1 LQPHKRKHSKTCT
14 RQTNNKLKQELK
26 ENAIK
31 NKAEEV
37 EEAIKR
43 INK

>member
-1 LQPHKRKHSKTCT
+1 MKHK
-14 RQTNNKLKQELK
+14 LK
-26 ENAIK
+26 ENDIM

-43 INK
+43 KNKIKIPIVIPF